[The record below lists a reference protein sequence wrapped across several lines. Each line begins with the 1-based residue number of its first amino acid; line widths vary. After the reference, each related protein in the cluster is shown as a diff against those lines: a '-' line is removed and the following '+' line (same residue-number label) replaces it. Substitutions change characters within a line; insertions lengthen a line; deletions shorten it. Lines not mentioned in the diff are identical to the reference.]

1 MRQNRSLGTRNVIG
15 HNITRIRQ
23 AQKISQAELLLRLQL
38 QCVDL
43 SQTKLSRIEGQ
54 RVVVTDRDFIALAEA
69 LNVTLD
75 ELTRTDS

>member
-1 MRQNRSLGTRNVIG
+1 MRQNRSLSTRIVIG

-38 QCVDL
+38 QGVDL

>member
-15 HNITRIRQ
+15 HNTTRIRQ

-38 QCVDL
+38 QGVDL

>member
-1 MRQNRSLGTRNVIG
+1 MRQNRSLGTRIVIG

-38 QCVDL
+38 QGVDL

>member
-1 MRQNRSLGTRNVIG
+1 MRQNRSLGTRIVIG

-38 QCVDL
+38 QGVDL

-54 RVVVTDRDFIALAEA
+54 RVVVTDRDFTALAEA

>member
-1 MRQNRSLGTRNVIG
+1 MRQNRSLGTRNVIA

-38 QCVDL
+38 QGVDL